1 LRKEWLIIYLNK
13 TINWSDFFWL
23 LHTYAVEIFLT
34 TIFIFSIILIFY
46 CIYEQAKNIASH
58 SQWPSILTNRPHFG
72 HTVKGCFVDGES
84 SSVSLEYTRALIS
97 IIGDGTL

>member
-1 LRKEWLIIYLNK
+1 MNI
-13 TINWSDFFWL
+13 S
-23 LHTYAVEIFLT
+23 
-34 TIFIFSIILIFY
+34 
-46 CIYEQAKNIASH
+46 KNIASH

-97 IIGDGTL
+97 TIGDGTL